1 MDNDIYP
8 TPKTC
13 AGGQGFPVQKFG
25 RFTIAVIFFYES
37 EVVVCIETRNGIA
50 SVKNQRSSLCTGS
63 VAKFPATGSSGS
75 ASDDG

>member
-1 MDNDIYP
+1 MISTPLQKPVPEARWLSGPEVWTVYNSCDI
-8 TPKTC
+8 
-13 AGGQGFPVQKFG
+13 
-25 RFTIAVIFFYES
+25 FYES

-63 VAKFPATGSSGS
+63 MAKFPATGSSGS